1 MSQEKQSGTG
11 FRRLTA
17 QRLVAIFLLGVA
29 LFNWPL
35 LSLFNRQAE
44 LFGIPL
50 LYLYL
55 FGSWLVLIV
64 LMAVVIEGKGD

>member
-1 MSQEKQSGTG
+1 MSQEKQSGIG

-17 QRLVAIFLLGVA
+17 QRLVALFLLGGVV
-29 LFNWPL
+29 FNWPL
-35 LSLFNRQAE
+35 LSLFNRSSE
-44 LFGIPL
+44 VLGIPL

-55 FGSWLVLIV
+55 FGAWLALIV